1 MRKITLSI
9 VVVSAALGLAG
20 CSTMDEARIA
30 EAGGVTPK
38 GSAFNTGLYK
48 GYLHQARLEAKEYD
62 FRDGGRW
69 AGKAIAASKDGK
81 VSPEELAAWTLPK
94 NSVGDLTGARARLV
108 AALAAGAGA
117 KIPGEAARAQVMF
130 DCWVQEQEENVQPAD
145 IRACRSG
152 FESALAK
159 VEGALKPVAAK
170 APGKEMFIVYFNTD
184 SDAITAET
192 RAVLSLV
199 RSAAAKASG
208 RRVVLAGH
216 TDRAGDNG
224 YNDVL
229 SRKRV
234 DSVGAALIAAGLTAS
249 TVSKSIHGEKKP
261 RVATEDG
268 VREKQNRRVE
278 ITVE

>member
-1 MRKITLSI
+1 MSRLTISI
-9 VVVSAALGLAG
+9 VAVSVAVGLAG
-20 CSTMDEARIA
+20 CGTMDEDRIA
-30 EAGGVTPK
+30 EAGGVTPT
-38 GSAFNTGLYK
+38 GSAFSTGLYK

-69 AGKAIAASKDGK
+69 AGKAIAASKDDK
-81 VSPEELAAWTLPK
+81 VAPEELAAWALPK
-94 NSVGDLTGARARLV
+94 ESVGDLTGARARLV

-159 VEGALKPVAAK
+159 VEGALKPMAAK
-170 APGKEMFIVYFNTD
+170 APGKESFIVYFSTD
-184 SDAITAET
+184 SDAITSET

-199 RSAAAKASG
+199 LSAAKKGSARK
-208 RRVVLAGH
+208 VVLSGH
-216 TDRAGDNG
+216 TDRAGADG

-229 SRKRV
+229 SKKRV
-234 DSVGAALIAAGLTAS
+234 DSIAASLVAAGLAAS
-249 TVSKSIHGEKKP
+249 TVNKSIHGERKP
-261 RVATEDG
+261 RVATKDG
-268 VREKQNRRVE
+268 VREKLNRRVE
-278 ITVE
+278 IVVE